1 MNLRDRHYFVQ
12 RVHPGVATFLGVYS
26 IDNEFFRN
34 VRGGNCILF
43 VGTQVFR
50 QQGLLCLQERKLIQ
64 TGRIW
69 EVEVVSRS

>member
-12 RVHPGVATFLGVYS
+12 RVHPGVATFLGAYS
-26 IDNEFFRN
+26 IDNEFFRK

-43 VGTQVFR
+43 VGTQVLR

-64 TGRIW
+64 TGRRW
-69 EVEVVSRS
+69 EVEVMSRS